1 MIKDGNKALDAKK
14 ETKKELRKYLSLV
27 AYCHE
32 EHLSYDHGI
41 GEDPDCLSCE
51 NFKKLT
57 VYIKILEKKLA
68 SFREQET
75 IEVVEKQVKKRSKG
89 QKTETRA
96 ELFLGNIDGK
106 ECIIRSKSLEK
117 AKKEYPYFQ
126 GRLLT
131 SEEVSAIYVETG
143 PDTYCQL
150 PKVSEKKC
158 GIIARKGKNPHK
170 KKCHYRHTD
179 EYLVYTGENHQ
190 QVIDF
195 CIGSEAFKTKKKN
208 KMQINSVKGSISAA
222 PGDYLVRNKLNQIAI
237 YSPEE
242 FNQLIEPEMID
253 VWKKM

>member
-1 MIKDGNKALDAKK
+1 MLKDGDKALDAKK

-32 EHLSYDHGI
+32 EHLFFDHEI

-57 VYIKILEKKLA
+57 AYVQVLEKKLA
-68 SFREQET
+68 SYRDQET
-75 IEVVEKQVKKRSKG
+75 IEVVERQVKKRSKG
-89 QKTETRA
+89 QKNETKA
-96 ELFLGNIDGK
+96 GLFLGNIDGK
-106 ECIIRSKSLEK
+106 ECIIRSRSLEK
-117 AKKEYPYFQ
+117 TKKEYPYFE

-131 SEEVSAIYVETG
+131 SEEASAIYVETG

-150 PKVSEKKC
+150 PKVSEKKQ
-158 GIIARKGKNPHK
+158 GIIARKGQNAHK
-170 KKCHYRHTD
+170 KKCHYRYTD
-179 EYLVYTGENHQ
+179 EYLIYTGENHQ

-195 CIGSEAFKTKKKN
+195 CIESEAFKTKKKN
-208 KMQINSVKGSISAA
+208 KIQINSAKGSISAA